1 VLLTLSNFNN
11 RDSAVAFHLWGFMG
25 EAANA
30 VANANANLPKD
41 NFQLE
46 DGRDEMNLAEF
57 PLAAL
62 ADRVPDNQKT
72 LAFEDEIWDSGKAKM
87 ITRRLTISASD
98 KYGLPTSLDDEV
110 ILGLIQLTKQNRFAD
125 RKVSFSRYQLIQI
138 LGWRHEGRSY
148 GRLEKSLKRW
158 LGVTLYYDKAWWDKD
173 EQSWVDEN
181 FHILDQVTLYDQE
194 RRLNK
199 LRRDKSELPLSSF
212 TWNDVVFR
220 SFMAGYLKSLD
231 FTVFRGLKHAAAK
244 RMYRFLDK
252 RFYHKP
258 SWDFDL
264 LEFACAHVGA
274 SRNYDTGQMKR
285 RLLPAITELEEVG
298 FLTPLAADQRFV
310 KLAPG
315 KWRIIFVRKEAPQI
329 ISSDAVPN
337 RELVDKLVARGV
349 TLSVAAE
356 LVRTYDGEKIKK
368 QIECF
373 DRRLNTSAQQ
383 ALRNPAGYLVKAIR
397 GNFVSMGAI
406 KSIAPP
412 VRPKR
417 SGDPKAETRAA
428 TNSIDTKIADYL
440 GSLTPAELSEV
451 EARALQG
458 ADALVFDG
466 YRRSQTTGGVTYAA
480 YRQMLLEREARRL
493 LAMKSETP
501 V

>member
-1 VLLTLSNFNN
+1 
-11 RDSAVAFHLWGFMG
+11 MG
-25 EAANA
+25 EAADA
-30 VANANANLPKD
+30 VAHAFATVPKD
-41 NFQLE
+41 SIQLE

-72 LAFEDEIWDSGKAKM
+72 LAFEDQIWDSGKAKM

-110 ILGLIQLTKQNRFAD
+110 ILGLIQLTKQNRFTD
-125 RKVSFSRYQLIQI
+125 RKVSFSRYQLIRI

-199 LRRDKSELPLSSF
+199 LRRDQSELPLSSF

-220 SFMAGYLKSLD
+220 SFKAGYLKSLD
-231 FTVFRGLKHAAAK
+231 LTVFRDLKHAAAK

-252 RFYHKP
+252 RFYHK
-258 SWDFDL
+258 STWDFDL
-264 LEFACAHVGA
+264 LEFACEHVGL
-274 SRNYDTGQMKR
+274 SRNYDTGQLKR
-285 RLLPAITELEEVG
+285 RLLPAIVELEAVG
-298 FLTPLAADQRFV
+298 FLEQLSSEQRFV

-315 KWRIIFVRKEAPQI
+315 KWRINFVRKEVAKVG
-329 ISSDAVPN
+329 SDDSEAHE
-337 RELVDKLVARGV
+337 ELVEQLAARGV
-349 TLSVAAE
+349 TPSVAAE
-356 LVRTYDGEKIKK
+356 LVRTHPVEQIEK

-373 DRRLNTSAQQ
+373 DRRLKTNSQE
-383 ALRNPAGYLVKAIR
+383 ALRNPAGFLVKAIR
-397 GNFVSMGAI
+397 GNFVTNEVGTTATS
-406 KSIAPP
+406 S

-417 SGDPKAETRAA
+417 RREPKVKPQPIM
-428 TNSIDTKIADYL
+428 NSIDAQIAAYL
-440 GSLTPAELSEV
+440 GSLSPEELDKV
-451 EARALQG
+451 EARALQS
-458 ADALVFDG
+458 ADALVLNG
-466 YRRSQTTGGVTYAA
+466 YHRSQKTGGVAHAA
-480 YRQMLLEREARRL
+480 YRQMLLEREVRRL
-493 LAMKSETP
+493 LSVENHNLAQSRNGDDR
-501 V
+501 